1 MVLLRLT
8 VKVLPREQL
17 PSASATFFRSILG
30 DRKEDAD
37 TSAAGKPAT
46 FLLVLRNPE
55 EVTLGGLAGMIQQ
68 KWRKLRPDA
77 EPLEI
82 KKLLDDE
89 HDDDLDA
96 DLTVADVFV
105 DNGKAL
111 ADGLDQRATVRVVQK
126 PAPYAPVRFPS
137 VAQDWNAAA
146 QEYERKKQAE
156 ERAKLAVPKF
166 PPIEEVEEEPRVS
179 FSGEPYSKLNGGVG
193 VVDSVLPYSDVPVR
207 SVERDE
213 EMLPPPNWGREP
225 SPVLVHD
232 SQENEVEAT
241 PQSQMKRTASRELG
255 GSPTP
260 VPPPSKARRLS
271 KEQST
276 RAQSASESRST
287 SKSQSTSDE
296 KKRKSLPQETEPKS
310 TSEAGE
316 PAEPL
321 PESEEQSAS
330 LSEENQPETLSEQPG
345 PPSEAE
351 KQTDSLEE
359 EKQTETSLEEEQPKS
374 ASKTKKQPESASEPE
389 KQPQKE
395 PSVAPERQNGLDVEM
410 TDVEPDPP
418 QPQSKE
424 PTTKEPSISRDSP
437 AVVID
442 NTATG
447 SWNDQILNA
456 VTRKRKKSSEKLP
469 PKKEPRLELTSS
481 PSSVRSKSEDH
492 AKAKDAKRRASAT
505 EPDTATAEPET
516 STAEPA
522 STAET
527 QVGTP
532 SPLRRRERAPSYSG
546 PQRRLSFGEK
556 DASKPGLGLGITK
569 SPPRKQQVM
578 LDFQLNSSQDT
589 AKHGEDDPFAT
600 TPLFPSSAQHQPS
613 SQQTDATPTAQTPAL
628 DKLKKLPSALR
639 SSKKDSPFDKSQER
653 RSVSFA
659 AEDTVATPAPA
670 PRNKSKKSTL
680 SSNLTSTPDSARPTG
695 TMVFPTNVP
704 KERLEQYMNEA
715 AQKVQK
721 VEDERKEWDQRIETA
736 TKENADP
743 EYIRLLR
750 EAYHT
755 WEDIVG
761 LEKST
766 KKDDMRRANRMRQKL
781 ANKRKN
787 LEEMEASMKASF
799 EEQGAEKA
807 VETEAPSLQK
817 KSKKK
822 SQKKTEGQT
831 VPEDKVSEKDA
842 EKKSSEK
849 TSQKAPSSKGK
860 NSKRASTG
868 ASETEQ
874 AAATPETARSDHAPP
889 KVNGVNGVQSSQP
902 SDDGYLP
909 STEKVRSM
917 EETRKSTSSNETAA
931 AVENPTQKKSESK
944 RKSTS
949 SNEPATATQS
959 TQEIIQIDSSDESDK
974 ENGSSNKP
982 APPACNTRRQ
992 ASSNSRKNTSS
1003 NQTATTAVRNITRI
1017 EEPSD
1022 ASTEPA
1028 TESDDES
1035 EKPSDHSPSGDDN
1048 ASSEEENAPEISK
1061 AEMLERLPSASV
1073 SRTASSSANPST
1085 QKQDAKKA
1093 TSDNDSSS
1101 SESESEDSDD
1111 GIDALLEKKTQKPN
1125 GVHAASFDGPASRT
1139 STPVSL
1145 NGGHGPTKPSSFSF
1159 SSSQPTSFQLT
1170 SFSQANGTNG
1180 VNGASTRADRATLK
1194 SILHDQRTELAQKA
1208 AAASK
1213 PKPAEPVK
1221 PERKHVFSPPDSS
1234 EEEEED
1240 SSSQSD
1246 SEDETAPSDAERG
1259 DIMPTGKEKKIK
1271 RPLVGRV
1278 GRVGRVA
1285 R

>member
-1 MVLLRLT
+1 M
-8 VKVLPREQL
+8 
-17 PSASATFFRSILG
+17 
-30 DRKEDAD
+30 
-37 TSAAGKPAT
+37 
-46 FLLVLRNPE
+46 
-55 EVTLGGLAGMIQQ
+55 
-68 KWRKLRPDA
+68 
-77 EPLEI
+77 
-82 KKLLDDE
+82 
-89 HDDDLDA
+89 
-96 DLTVADVFV
+96 
-105 DNGKAL
+105 
-111 ADGLDQRATVRVVQK
+111 
-126 PAPYAPVRFPS
+126 RFPS

-156 ERAKLAVPKF
+156 ERAKAAVPKF
-166 PPIEEVEEEPRVS
+166 PTIQEEEEPRVS
-179 FSGEPYSKLNGGVG
+179 FSGEPYNKVNGGAD
-193 VVDSVLPYSDVPVR
+193 VVDSVPPHSDVPVR

-241 PQSQMKRTASRELG
+241 PQPQMKRTASRELG

-276 RAQSASESRST
+276 KAQSASESRSR
-287 SKSQSTSDE
+287 SKSQSRSDE
-296 KKRKSLPQETEPKS
+296 KKRKSLAQEKEVES

-316 PAEPL
+316 PVERL
-321 PESEEQSAS
+321 PESEEQSTS
-330 LSEENQPETLSEQPG
+330 LSEQNQPETLSERPES
-345 PPSEAE
+345 PSEAE
-351 KQTDSLEE
+351 KQMEPLEE
-359 EKQTETSLEEEQPKS
+359 EERTETPLKKQPKS
-374 ASKTKKQPESASEPE
+374 ASRTKKQPESASNPE
-389 KQPQKE
+389 KQHQKE
-395 PSVAPERQNGLDVEM
+395 PPVAPERQNGLDVEM

-424 PTTKEPSISRDSP
+424 PTTKELSIPRDSP

-442 NTATG
+442 NTVTG

-456 VTRKRKKSSEKLP
+456 ATRKRKKSSEKLP

-481 PSSVRSKSEDH
+481 PSSGRSKSKDH
-492 AKAKDAKRRASAT
+492 TKAKNAKRRTSA

-516 STAEPA
+516 STAEPLPSTQDITDEQPPSTAEPA
-522 STAET
+522 STVET

-532 SPLRRRERAPSYSG
+532 SPLRRRERAPSCSG

-578 LDFQLNSSQDT
+578 LNPRLNPSQDT
-589 AKHGEDDPFAT
+589 AKHGENDSFAT
-600 TPLFPSSAQHQPS
+600 TPLFPRSAQHQPS
-613 SQQTDATPTAQTPAL
+613 SQQTDATPTAQTPTL
-628 DKLKKLPSALR
+628 DKFKKLPSALR
-639 SSKKDSPFDKSQER
+639 SGKKDSPFDKSQER

-659 AEDTVATPAPA
+659 AEDTVATPVPA
-670 PRNKSKKSTL
+670 PRNKSKKSAL
-680 SSNLTSTPDSARPTG
+680 SSNLTSTPDSARPMG

-721 VEDERKEWDQRIETA
+721 LEDERKEWDQKIETA
-736 TKENADP
+736 TKQNADP

-766 KKDDMRRANRMRQKL
+766 KKDDLRRANRIRQKL
-781 ANKRKN
+781 ANKKKN
-787 LEEMEASMKASF
+787 LEEMEASMKAAP
-799 EEQGAEKA
+799 EEQGSEKA
-807 VETEAPSLQK
+807 VEAEAPSSQK
-817 KSKKK
+817 NSKK
-822 SQKKTEGQT
+822 SQKKTEGQAA
-831 VPEDKVSEKDA
+831 PEDKVAEKDA
-842 EKKSSEK
+842 GKKSSEK
-849 TSQKAPSSKGK
+849 ASQKAPSKGK

-874 AAATPETARSDHAPP
+874 AAATPETAKSDRAPP

-909 STEKVRSM
+909 STEKVRST
-917 EETRKSTSSNETAA
+917 EETRKSTSSNES
-931 AVENPTQKKSESK
+931 AVENATGKKSGSK
-944 RKSTS
+944 KSTS
-949 SNEPATATQS
+949 SNEPVAATQSS

-974 ENGSSNKP
+974 ENGPPNKS
-982 APPACNTRRQ
+982 APPARNIRSQ
-992 ASSNSRKNTSS
+992 ASSNSKKSTS

-1028 TESDDES
+1028 TESDDAS
-1035 EKPSDHSPSGDDN
+1035 EKPSNDSPSGDDK
-1048 ASSEEENAPEISK
+1048 ASPSEENAPEISK
-1061 AEMLERLPSASV
+1061 AEMLERVRSPSVA
-1073 SRTASSSANPST
+1073 RTASSPPNPSL

-1093 TSDNDSSS
+1093 VSDDSSS
-1101 SESESEDSDD
+1101 SDSESEDSDD
-1111 GIDALLEKKTQKPN
+1111 GLDALLKKKPQQKPN
-1125 GVHAASFDGPASRT
+1125 GVHAADGSASRT
-1139 STPVSL
+1139 GTPVSL

-1159 SSSQPTSFQLT
+1159 SSSQPTSFQPP
-1170 SFSQANGTNG
+1170 SFSQPNGT
-1180 VNGASTRADRATLK
+1180 NGASTRADRATLK
-1194 SILHDQRTELAQKA
+1194 SILHDQRIELAQKT

-1221 PERKHVFSPPDSS
+1221 PGRKHVFSPPDSS

-1240 SSSQSD
+1240 SSESESESQSD
-1246 SEDETAPSDAERG
+1246 EEETGPSDAERG

-1271 RPLVGRV
+1271 RPLAGRV
-1278 GRVGRVA
+1278 GR
-1285 R
+1285 